1 MGNEGVAV
9 PVAPHGGT
17 RSIPPHPMS
26 STSRNAGR
34 CPHCEAS
41 IPAGRILIEYE
52 TAGRLAAYADCPECG
67 DVVSPA

>member
-1 MGNEGVAV
+1 
-9 PVAPHGGT
+9 
-17 RSIPPHPMS
+17 MS